1 VKRPDCATKSHRA
14 ELRSLPTL
22 LLNKFLNEYGYDKG
36 AVVAQAIV
44 KDILTIIEGCYD
56 QRVGPRQCLWMV
68 VRVDRGKKRAIQATD
83 LIPVRLT
90 LITGDSSYRSYPCTV
105 DPDHR
110 GGDRHLGRSRAWAH
124 QQATGRCRQQRVVR
138 MCLEAYRQGGVLTV
152 LDLSLILGV
161 SHWVICKDIHTHEQA
176 TGQLVPTRGTVHDIG
191 PGVTH
196 KAQVV
201 RRFLR
206 GEPPDCIARSIH
218 HSQAAVDRYLSAYQ
232 RIRLLAQ
239 RFPKDQLPA
248 LSGVAPSVVA
258 QYLAL
263 IGEYEPQ
270 LELYAT
276 VTEGNQP
283 TTTQAS
289 VTDKP
294 RSSSAPSETVAAG
307 SSRSGDGG
315 AR

>member
-1 VKRPDCATKSHRA
+1 MKRPDCATKSHRA
-14 ELRSLPTL
+14 KLRSLPTL

-36 AVVAQAIV
+36 PVVAQAIV
-44 KDILTIIEGCYD
+44 KDILSTIEGCYD

-90 LITGDSSYRSYPCTV
+90 LITEEEIAILD
-105 DPDHR
+105 DPV
-110 GGDRHLGRSRAWAH
+110 LGTH

-138 MCLEAYRQGGVLTV
+138 MCLEAYKQGGVLTV

-294 RSSSAPSETVAAG
+294 RSSSAPLETVAAG

>member
-14 ELRSLPTL
+14 RLRSLPTL

-36 AVVAQAIV
+36 PVVAQAIV
-44 KDILTIIEGCYD
+44 KNILSTIEGCYD

-90 LITGDSSYRSYPCTV
+90 LITEEEIAILD
-105 DPDHR
+105 DPV
-110 GGDRHLGRSRAWAH
+110 LGSH
-124 QQATGRCRQQRVVR
+124 HQATGRCRQHRVVR
-138 MCLEAYRQGGVLTV
+138 MCFEAYQQGGVLTV

-196 KAQVV
+196 KAETV

-218 HSQAAVDRYLSAYQ
+218 HSQAAVDRYLLAYQ

-239 RFPKDQLPA
+239 RFPKDQLPT

-258 QYLAL
+258 EYLAL
-263 IGEYEPQ
+263 IQQYEPQ
-270 LELYAT
+270 LKLYAT
-276 VTEGNQP
+276 VTEGNQS
-283 TTTQAS
+283 TTTRAS
-289 VTDKP
+289 VTNTP
-294 RSSSAPSETVAAG
+294 RSSSAPLEAAAAG
-307 SSRSGDGG
+307 SSRSDGGG

>member
-14 ELRSLPTL
+14 QLRSLPTL

-36 AVVAQAIV
+36 PVVARAIV

-90 LITGDSSYRSYPCTV
+90 LITGEEIAILD
-105 DPDHR
+105 DPV
-110 GGDRHLGRSRAWAH
+110 LGAH

-138 MCLEAYRQGGVLTV
+138 MCLEAYKQGGVLTV

-161 SHWVICKDIHTHEQA
+161 SHWLICKDIHTHEQA

-206 GEPPDCIARSIH
+206 GEPPDRIARSIH

-248 LSGVAPSVVA
+248 LSGVAPSVVGE
-258 QYLAL
+258 YLAL

-270 LELYAT
+270 LELYTT
-276 VTEGNQP
+276 VTERNQR

-294 RSSSAPSETVAAG
+294 RSSSAPLEAVVAG
-307 SSRSGDGG
+307 SSRSSDGG

>member
-1 VKRPDCATKSHRA
+1 VKRPNCATKSHRA
-14 ELRSLPTL
+14 KLRSLPTL

-36 AVVAQAIV
+36 PVVAQAIV
-44 KDILTIIEGCYD
+44 KDILSTIEGCYD

-90 LITGDSSYRSYPCTV
+90 LITEEEIAILD
-105 DPDHR
+105 DPV
-110 GGDRHLGRSRAWAH
+110 LGSH
-124 QQATGRCRQQRVVR
+124 QQATGRCRQQRVAR
-138 MCLEAYRQGGVLTV
+138 MCFETYKQGGVLTV

-248 LSGVAPSVVA
+248 LSGVALSVVA

-276 VTEGNQP
+276 VTEGNQR

-294 RSSSAPSETVAAG
+294 RSSSAPLEAVAAG
-307 SSRSGDGG
+307 SSRSDSGG
-315 AR
+315 TR